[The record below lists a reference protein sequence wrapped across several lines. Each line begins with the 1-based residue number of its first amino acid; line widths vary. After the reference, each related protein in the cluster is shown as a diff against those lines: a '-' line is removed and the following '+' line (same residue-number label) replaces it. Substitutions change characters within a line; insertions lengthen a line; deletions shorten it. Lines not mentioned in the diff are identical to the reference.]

1 MYSRERITGKIEG
14 SLHFHYSGLHL
25 SSRSVWLDL
34 NEVRE
39 TQSQFFLLS
48 QVTKRHPIGVNED
61 MDLTII
67 TEDTDG
73 NTLEVLAFPFLTFE
87 FDVVY
92 SDNSISPQFI

>member
-1 MYSRERITGKIEG
+1 
-14 SLHFHYSGLHL
+14 
-25 SSRSVWLDL
+25 
-34 NEVRE
+34 
-39 TQSQFFLLS
+39 
-48 QVTKRHPIGVNED
+48 